1 MAHIIINNGT
11 LEIPV
16 YAGNDFSLRNLFFRT
31 VKKNKNVA
39 IKSVKALDNLSIRLF
54 DGDRVAITGPN
65 GSGKT
70 SLLRTIAGIYP
81 LTSGT
86 ISVAGKVTSFLDI
99 TCGMDFEATG
109 YENIRIRSLLM
120 GISLKKISKIEKK
133 IAEFSELGDFL
144 KLPIKTYS
152 SGMHMRLSFSIIM
165 AIQSDIVLMD
175 EWLSVGDKGFVRKAE
190 QELMSYLK
198 NTSILVIAT
207 HSDEIVKNVANK
219 TLQLQKGIQK

>member
-1 MAHIIINNGT
+1 MAHIIIKNGS
-11 LEIPV
+11 LDLPV
-16 YAGNDFSLRNLFFRT
+16 FASNHFSLRSFFYRT
-31 VKKNKNVA
+31 IKNNKNVA
-39 IKSVKALDNLSIRLF
+39 FNSVKALDNLSVNFF

-86 ISVAGKVTSFLDI
+86 ISVAGKITSFLDI

-120 GISLKKISKIEKK
+120 GMSSKKISKIEKK

-175 EWLSVGDKGFVRKAE
+175 EWLSVGDKGFVKKAE
-190 QELMSYLK
+190 QELISYLK

-219 TLQLQKGIQK
+219 NLQLQKVIQ